1 MEKIKENI
9 VLDEGIKIIFNE
21 TLINIFND
29 VEPDYEN
36 NCMKGITLK
45 IWGTHWQKISQHRQI
60 LIIA

>member
-36 NCMKGITLK
+36 NCMKGITLNDC
-45 IWGTHWQKISQHRQI
+45 IE
-60 LIIA
+60 IAKNKGYINGPSDY